1 MSEQRLEAMPGV
13 VVERVSLRLNN
24 AGRSQAVSS

>member
-1 MSEQRLEAMPGV
+1 MSEQRLEAMPDLV
-13 VVERVSLRLNN
+13 LKRVSLRLNN